1 MPEREEEQELEEEA
15 PAAGYQGR
23 STSRPPR
30 SVPSPP
36 RAAVAALEALL
47 AHIAPDADLD
57 AEVDNLATKR
67 DGTMV
72 YIGDLQPAA
81 SAAPAPAQEERSRV
95 KPTPIR
101 QPGTGRQETGP
112 AKEKDSLARARKEYD
127 SLGDDPL
134 VVTG

>member
-1 MPEREEEQELEEEA
+1 M
-15 PAAGYQGR
+15 
-23 STSRPPR
+23 
-30 SVPSPP
+30 
-36 RAAVAALEALL
+36 
-47 AHIAPDADLD
+47 
-57 AEVDNLATKR
+57 DNLATKR

-72 YIGDLQPAA
+72 YIGDLTARRVGRA
-81 SAAPAPAQEERSRV
+81 EEEAQEPRSRV

-127 SLGDDPL
+127 GLGDDPL

>member
-1 MPEREEEQELEEEA
+1 MAEREEEQELEEEA
-15 PAAGYQGR
+15 PEPDTKQEHKQTPTQRAESAEGR
-23 STSRPPR
+23 
-30 SVPSPP
+30 
-36 RAAVAALEALL
+36 VAALEALL
-47 AHIAPDADLD
+47 AHIAPDADLEV
-57 AEVDNLATKR
+57 EVDNLATKR

-81 SAAPAPAQEERSRV
+81 SAAPAPAQEERTRV

-101 QPGTGRQETGP
+101 QPGTGRQNTSP
-112 AKEKDSLARARKEYD
+112 ANEKDSLARARKEYD